1 MRSKWIAMV
10 VVAVCAV
17 LFLASVATAQFLL
30 CVSEPK
36 LKGGKTVAAC
46 NKEGDR
52 FAFIGKDGIARI
64 MTQEEMNLTF
74 AFNPKIGKMKAFG
87 MEYGGQA
94 EKIPPLPP
102 SAEE

>member
-1 MRSKWIAMV
+1 MRSKWLTMV

-17 LFLASVATAQFLL
+17 LFLASVAMAQFLL

-36 LKGGKTVAAC
+36 LKGEKTVAAC

-64 MTQEEMNLTF
+64 MTQDEMNLTF
-74 AFNPKIGKMKAFG
+74 SFNPKRGKMKAYG
-87 MEYGGQA
+87 LEYGGQA
-94 EKIPPLPP
+94 DKSPPMPI